1 MPITKVRIGT
11 LPASTPLSQALPPPK
26 PQADAK
32 RFASNTTRNERS
44 NMPDQPATEKHLI
57 DLARKGDRSALG
69 QLLDHHHNRLYNVA
83 LRMVSNRDDAAE
95 ITQDAMLKV
104 VQHIASYDGRS
115 KLSTWMIRITMN
127 QSISF
132 LRKRKLRK
140 TTSLD
145 MEFSSG
151 GTGGDGDGPNLG
163 DRIAGSEE
171 LQPDQRVQ
179 KTEMIEQLHKA
190 LDCVDDDFRAILVL
204 RDINEMDYQQIS
216 DVLSVPVGTVKSRL
230 FRARLALREEMN
242 KVFPIET

>member
-1 MPITKVRIGT
+1 MSITNVRMKPARRRVT
-11 LPASTPLSQALPPPK
+11 PARPASRTHGQS
-26 PQADAK
+26 
-32 RFASNTTRNERS
+32 
-44 NMPDQPATEKHLI
+44 MPDQTPTEKQLI
-57 DLARKGDRSALG
+57 DRARKGDRSALG
-69 QLLDHHHNRLYNVA
+69 ELLENHHNRLYNVA

-104 VQHIASYDGRS
+104 VQHIGSYDGRS

-145 MEFSSG
+145 MEYSG
-151 GTGGDGDGPNLG
+151 GGSGSAASSDGGEGSALRE
-163 DRIAGSEE
+163 RIAGDEE
-171 LQPDQRVQ
+171 HEPSQRVEQ
-179 KTEMIEQLHKA
+179 SEMITQLHLA
-190 LDCVDDDFRAILVL
+190 LDRVDAVFRSILVL

-216 DVLSVPVGTVKSRL
+216 QVLSVPVGTVKSRL
-230 FRARLALREEMN
+230 FRARLALREEMS

>member
-1 MPITKVRIGT
+1 MPISKVRIVSPLESGSKAQ
-11 LPASTPLSQALPPPK
+11 ASARRAIRTES
-26 PQADAK
+26 AD
-32 RFASNTTRNERS
+32 
-44 NMPDQPATEKHLI
+44 MPDQPQTEKQLI

-104 VQHIASYDGRS
+104 IQHIADYDGRS
-115 KLSTWMIRITMN
+115 KLTTWMIRITMN
-127 QSISF
+127 QAISF

-145 MEFSSG
+145 TEFSGSG
-151 GTGGDGDGPNLG
+151 NGGSTVGDPGEGSALR
-163 DRIAGSEE
+163 DRLADDEE
-171 LQPDQRVQ
+171 LGPDQRVQ
-179 KTEMIEQLHKA
+179 QAEMMDQLHHA
-190 LDCVDDDFRAILVL
+190 LNRVEDDFRAILVL

-216 DVLSVPVGTVKSRL
+216 EVLSVPVGTVKSRL

>member
-1 MPITKVRIGT
+1 MMPQPDSPSRAHEGT
-11 LPASTPLSQALPPPK
+11 ATFPSCA
-26 PQADAK
+26 
-32 RFASNTTRNERS
+32 TRNDRS
-44 NMPDQPATEKHLI
+44 NMPDQPPTEKHLI
-57 DLARKGDRSALG
+57 ELARKGDRSALG

-145 MEFSSG
+145 MEFSAGGNASSSG
-151 GTGGDGDGPNLG
+151 SGKGGATGDGPSLR
-163 DRIAGSEE
+163 DRIAGDEE
-171 LQPDQRVQ
+171 LQPDQCVE
-179 KTEMIEQLHKA
+179 KVEMLEQLHKA
-190 LDCVDDDFRAILVL
+190 LDRVEDDFRAILVL

-230 FRARLALREEMN
+230 FRARLALREEMS

>member
-1 MPITKVRIGT
+1 MPITKVRID
-11 LPASTPLSQALPPPK
+11 LDTPEAK
-26 PQADAK
+26 PNRHAPRID
-32 RFASNTTRNERS
+32 RPTMSN
-44 NMPDQPATEKHLI
+44 PQPTEKQLI

-69 QLLDHHHNRLYNVA
+69 HLLENHHNRLYNVA

-104 VQHIASYDGRS
+104 VKHIESYDGRS

-127 QSISF
+127 QAISF

-145 MEFSSG
+145 MEYSG
-151 GTGGDGDGPNLG
+151 GGTAGDGGEGSTLRERIPG
-163 DRIAGSEE
+163 DEE
-171 LQPDQRVQ
+171 LGPTQRVEHS
-179 KTEMIEQLHKA
+179 EMMDQLHQA
-190 LDCVDDDFRAILVL
+190 LDRVDNDFRAILVL

-230 FRARLALREEMN
+230 FRARLALREEMA

>member
-1 MPITKVRIGT
+1 MPITKVRIST
-11 LPASTPLSQALPPPK
+11 QPDSPPLPHTGMAAPAGSA
-26 PQADAK
+26 
-32 RFASNTTRNERS
+32 TRSDRS
-44 NMPDQPATEKHLI
+44 NMPDQPPTEKHLI

-83 LRMVSNRDDAAE
+83 LRMVTNRDDAAE

-145 MEFSSG
+145 MKFASG
-151 GTGGDGDGPNLG
+151 GNGSGGSGSGGDGDGPSLG
-163 DRIAGSEE
+163 DRIAADEE

-179 KTEMIEQLHKA
+179 KTEMMEQLHKA
-190 LDCVDDDFRAILVL
+190 LDRVEDDFRAILVL
-204 RDINEMDYQQIS
+204 RDVNEMDYQQIS